1 MPAVIALAQQ
11 KGGVGK
17 STLAIHMAVELTQ
30 RGRRVA
36 IIDLDP
42 QGTAMK
48 WRLRRERDQPI
59 VASSE
64 PARLSQAIAFE
75 GDAEIIIL
83 DLPGRRSPGV
93 NEGIR
98 LSDFVIVPARPLD
111 IDIEASFETVA
122 ACQRMKKPYA
132 FVMTS
137 APPGGKRAAQFAKL
151 IRDKGM
157 PVLPATVTE
166 LLAYPDAITEGLG
179 VSEWEPGGKAAA
191 EISVFTTA
199 VLKELRK

>member
-1 MPAVIALAQQ
+1 MPSVIALAQQ

-17 STLAIHMAVELTQ
+17 STLAIHMAVEMTE

-36 IIDLDP
+36 IVDLDP

-48 WRLRRERDQPI
+48 WRSRRVAEQPI
-59 VASSE
+59 VVSSE
-64 PARLSQAIAFE
+64 PARLSKTIADLADYQFVF
-75 GDAEIIIL
+75 L

-93 NEGIR
+93 NEGLR

-111 IDIEASFETVA
+111 IDIEASFETIA
-122 ACQRMKKPYA
+122 ACQRMKRPYA
-132 FVMTS
+132 FAMTS
-137 APPGGKRAAQFAKL
+137 APPGGRRAKQFTNM
-151 IRDKGM
+151 IREKGL
-157 PVLPATVTE
+157 PVIPAIVTE

-179 VSEWEPGGKAAA
+179 VSEWEPDGKASA

-199 VLKELRK
+199 VLKELRR

>member
-1 MPAVIALAQQ
+1 MPSIIALAQQ

-30 RGRRVA
+30 RSIRVA

-48 WRLRRERDQPI
+48 WRLRRAAERPT
-59 VASSE
+59 VVSSE
-64 PARLSQAIAFE
+64 PARLSQTIALE
-75 GDAEIIIL
+75 ADAEIILL

-93 NEGIR
+93 NEGLR

-111 IDIEASFETVA
+111 IDIEASFETIA
-122 ACQRMKKPYA
+122 ACQRMKRRYA
-132 FVMTS
+132 FAMTS
-137 APPGGKRAAQFAKL
+137 VPPGGRRAKQFTDMIRAKGL
-151 IRDKGM
+151 
-157 PVLPATVTE
+157 PVIPATVTE
-166 LLAYPDAITEGLG
+166 LLAYPDAIAEGLG

-191 EISVFTTA
+191 EISIFTTA
-199 VLKELRK
+199 VMKELRK